1 MTRRLSTAV
10 RSGVNRWA
18 SAVTDFT
25 ITRPMIIGRALVGL
39 AQLSILGLTSW
50 ANLTPQ
56 ILGQAQSP
64 ICSSVGRV
72 SIFCLDPS
80 PNKLIARVALMVILG
95 LVVAGVVPAVTS
107 FLHLWASFSIASS
120 VALPDGGDQVAVIAT
135 FLIAFITLGDIRL
148 CAWTSSP
155 PKRGPAVLAGVGGAA
170 IFILRLQIAFIYLQ
184 SGLSKLG
191 VEDWLNGSALYYVVR
206 DPSFGATGPIG
217 EVLRAMTAVPLGTA
231 LLTWGTIS
239 LETAAGVLVL
249 SRPRRRQGAL
259 VLVVALHVGI
269 LLAIGLW
276 SFAII
281 MIGAVTVAT
290 AATSTAGSPRPSETG
305 TDISQKL
312 DRERIAG
319 S

>member
-1 MTRRLSTAV
+1 
-10 RSGVNRWA
+10 
-18 SAVTDFT
+18 
-25 ITRPMIIGRALVGL
+25 
-39 AQLSILGLTSW
+39 
-50 ANLTPQ
+50 
-56 ILGQAQSP
+56 
-64 ICSSVGRV
+64 
-72 SIFCLDPS
+72 
-80 PNKLIARVALMVILG
+80 
-95 LVVAGVVPAVTS
+95 
-107 FLHLWASFSIASS
+107 
-120 VALPDGGDQVAVIAT
+120 
-135 FLIAFITLGDIRL
+135 
-148 CAWTSSP
+148 
-155 PKRGPAVLAGVGGAA
+155 
-170 IFILRLQIAFIYLQ
+170 
-184 SGLSKLG
+184 
-191 VEDWLNGSALYYVVR
+191 
-206 DPSFGATGPIG
+206 
-217 EVLRAMTAVPLGTA
+217 MTAVPLGTA